1 MQSEKIFQV
10 KDIWLHVLTC
20 NCILKFSENIQKIFE
35 GTIFYTYLYFRS
47 CRKRNNEIVET
58 LKCNLKKECQM
69 PIKTGEINNFIF

>member
-1 MQSEKIFQV
+1 MRTFFKSKTYMI
-10 KDIWLHVLTC
+10 TC
-20 NCILKFSENIQKIFE
+20 TYLQLYFKVFRKQNIQKIFE